1 MQNYEKKAVV
11 TDLFGIIVIRIMF
24 SKEIKIRVRY
34 AETDQ
39 MGYVYYG
46 NYAQYYEVARVEAL
60 REIGLSYKEIED
72 RGIFMPVLD
81 MKISYKKPAFYDDE
95 ISIVTK
101 IINLPS
107 VRITFLFECYNEKR
121 ELLNTGEVTLVFID
135 KKSGRPCQP
144 PEWLMKEMKK
154 YFI

>member
-1 MQNYEKKAVV
+1 
-11 TDLFGIIVIRIMF
+11 MF

-95 ISIVTK
+95 ISIVTQ
-101 IINLPS
+101 IRTLPG
-107 VRITFLFECYNEKR
+107 VRITFYFECYNAQR
-121 ELLNTGEVTLVFID
+121 ELLNTGEVTLVFIN
-135 KKSGRPCQP
+135 KQTGKPCQP
-144 PEWLMKEMKK
+144 PDWLMNEVKK
-154 YFI
+154 HF